1 VRKSSKFIDCGWRRN
16 RFWLEGFRLVG
27 LLIVLGLVLRLTLDR
42 LIGRIMFSNTRR
54 AAMLAKRVSHDSFRP
69 VLQRPLSTHAR
80 KERQADT
87 VLCCVAAIGVVA
99 IASYPSRAELEEL
112 GHPVP
117 KRIVTQ
123 ASEAIG
129 SATKA
134 DESLLIR
141 VSMSSYAVMYPSS
154 LRSTRVAM
162 HISLMII

>member
-1 VRKSSKFIDCGWRRN
+1 
-16 RFWLEGFRLVG
+16 
-27 LLIVLGLVLRLTLDR
+27 
-42 LIGRIMFSNTRR
+42 MFSITRR

-80 KERQADT
+80 KERQADA
-87 VLCCVAAIGVVA
+87 VLYCVAAIGVVA
-99 IASYPSRAELEEL
+99 VASYPSRAELKEL

-129 SATKA
+129 CATRA
-134 DESLLIR
+134 DENLLTR
-141 VSMSSYAVMYPSS
+141 VSMSSYAVMNVSYICP
-154 LRSTRVAM
+154 TRAAV